1 MSGAGE
7 LAMFLAIGAAAC
19 GLLFGPIGSAL
30 ARRIGGRPD
39 PGEVHAEEAHA
50 EIEEM
55 AARMTAEAD
64 DLRNRLAEVEER
76 LDFAERLLARGG
88 EADQISKGAP
98 R

>member
-7 LAMFLAIGAAAC
+7 LAMFLAIGAAAV

-30 ARRIGGRPD
+30 ARRLGGRPD
-39 PGEVHAEEAHA
+39 PGDAHA

-55 AARMTAEAD
+55 SARVTAEVD
-64 DLRNRLAEVEER
+64 DLRSRLAEVEER
-76 LDFAERLLARGG
+76 LDFAERLLAHGG
-88 EADQISKGAP
+88 PANQLPGGAH